1 MAVGIE
7 CPVCEAVFLVK
18 QASSKVGIRCP
29 ECDRKYRFSKK
40 ILAAKQPTSAKTG
53 AEKRANRTTPVKAKA
68 KKHSAAVAKTANADQ
83 AASGSDITLD
93 QKSSGAVPSHLSG
106 KIEIEDNALSKVW
119 EIQSRKMKK
128 TRRQTFNTM
137 IATIV
142 LSVVAIILGL
152 VLYRQLSLPPTDQS
166 ASNAGSP
173 THQRVIDP
181 SLLDPSLSTPQWNAS
196 TFDQPIGF
204 DRESGESEEDESSV
218 EIPRVLADELPER
231 EFEYL
236 RNGELRSVWQRFR
249 PRLIS
254 LDVRTDLGVIQ
265 SVGTIVDSRGW
276 ALTSNQY
283 VSKWPDVAVTASAPN
298 IDAYYA
304 HVDAQKQVEDSD
316 ASSTLLTDISK
327 GVASAQPKRDH
338 ALVAVHSRFVI
349 ALDEFEYASSR
360 KIVSGMYLVQV
371 APPSPTNPYGYEEVK
386 VHGRQEFEELETEA
400 RDKANALGLDDP
412 SASWVVTAK
421 KASPPVGTPV
431 FTRMGELVATHVF
444 STKQYAY
451 FLMTD
456 QVPKLI
462 TQAAVTGG
470 ERGTLKLVDAA
481 TELLSE
487 DHLMARPSQLMNR
500 AGVACEAFD
509 WVPQDAE
516 QYLQLQKFSRRFSTV
531 AEFIRDRQDDTSE
544 SVSLSILSDQVKRWQ
559 QSFSRGIQDSS
570 KINSKKIDQL
580 NVFAVEKLMARSPN
594 TANTYIPFVAEVY
607 KVGRDANNQDS
618 ILMTIGE
625 DQAIIKVP
633 FSPNSGRMLPGSQW
647 LCFYKRPRRL
657 NRSRSKLRSDQLVPL
672 FADGNI
678 LLVLGPIPKTSR

>member
-1 MAVGIE
+1 
-7 CPVCEAVFLVK
+7 
-18 QASSKVGIRCP
+18 
-29 ECDRKYRFSKK
+29 
-40 ILAAKQPTSAKTG
+40 
-53 AEKRANRTTPVKAKA
+53 
-68 KKHSAAVAKTANADQ
+68 
-83 AASGSDITLD
+83 
-93 QKSSGAVPSHLSG
+93 
-106 KIEIEDNALSKVW
+106 
-119 EIQSRKMKK
+119 
-128 TRRQTFNTM
+128 
-137 IATIV
+137 
-142 LSVVAIILGL
+142 
-152 VLYRQLSLPPTDQS
+152 
-166 ASNAGSP
+166 
-173 THQRVIDP
+173 
-181 SLLDPSLSTPQWNAS
+181 
-196 TFDQPIGF
+196 
-204 DRESGESEEDESSV
+204 
-218 EIPRVLADELPER
+218 
-231 EFEYL
+231 
-236 RNGELRSVWQRFR
+236 
-249 PRLIS
+249 
-254 LDVRTDLGVIQ
+254 
-265 SVGTIVDSRGW
+265 
-276 ALTSNQY
+276 
-283 VSKWPDVAVTASAPN
+283 
-298 IDAYYA
+298 
-304 HVDAQKQVEDSD
+304 
-316 ASSTLLTDISK
+316 
-327 GVASAQPKRDH
+327 
-338 ALVAVHSRFVI
+338 
-349 ALDEFEYASSR
+349 
-360 KIVSGMYLVQV
+360 
-371 APPSPTNPYGYEEVK
+371 
-386 VHGRQEFEELETEA
+386 
-400 RDKANALGLDDP
+400 
-412 SASWVVTAK
+412 
-421 KASPPVGTPV
+421 
-431 FTRMGELVATHVF
+431 MGELVATHVF

-607 KVGRDANNQDS
+607 KVGRDANDQDS